1 MKHEN
6 KIKSYTRMFLPD
18 DAGDYEATRV
28 LHNMQL
34 GLIAEDSDIQTAT
47 AVRLGKNGK
56 IWP

>member
-1 MKHEN
+1 
-6 KIKSYTRMFLPD
+6 MFLPD
-18 DAGDYEATRV
+18 GAGDYEATRV

-34 GLIAEDSDIQTAT
+34 GLIAEDLDVQTAV